1 MSIKLKPPPWQY
13 VDIHNS
19 RYYSNHTHIYI
30 VMCMVQPKHKR
41 KKKINKVEENDITF
55 QNLQNF
61 QKGNNSQKIMV

>member
-19 RYYSNHTHIYI
+19 RYYSNHTPYI
-30 VMCMVQPKHKR
+30 LLCVWYDRNIKE
-41 KKKINKVEENDITF
+41 KKKRNKVEEIDITC

-61 QKGNNSQKIMV
+61 QK